1 MSVIAPP
8 PSGASGSAGAAPPSA
23 PPPLREACPLC
34 GAPLHPEQ
42 EWCLQ
47 CGAAA
52 RTRLASSPGWRGPI
66 LALVV
71 LLVLSLGV
79 LAGSLVKLAGG
90 TPAASTHTTTV
101 TTAAAAVTTTAPSGL
116 GLLPNTTATT
126 PTTPTTGTGA
136 QFDLPKTT
144 GKQPPNGGA
153 TAPGGEVKANA
164 KAKGPLGGIDLTRLK
179 KDTAER
185 LRKLG
190 LPGK

>member
-1 MSVIAPP
+1 MSVTAPP
-8 PSGASGSAGAAPPSA
+8 PSGASGSAGTATPSA
-23 PPPLREACPLC
+23 PQPLREACPLC

-90 TPAASTHTTTV
+90 TPAASTQTTTV
-101 TTAAAAVTTTAPSGL
+101 TTAAAVTTTAPSGL
-116 GLLPNTTATT
+116 GLLPKTTATT
-126 PTTPTTGTGA
+126 PTTGSGTGT
-136 QFDLPKTT
+136 QFGLPKTT
-144 GKQPPNGGA
+144 TAQPPNGGA